1 MAKIRVMVAD
11 DHPAFREG
19 LCRCLGDEEDLEVV
33 GSSGDG
39 EEAVRMARELLPDVV
54 IIDVAMPKLDGI
66 EATRQIKAR
75 CPNTAMLI
83 ISAYSYQS
91 YLLASMRAGA
101 SGYLLKNAPINEL
114 VNAIRMV
121 YAGRAIFDFKTVGK
135 ILRRIADDGG
145 EERRGLEELRP
156 RELEVLK
163 QVARGISNREIA
175 SSLAISERTVQTHL
189 VNIFRKLGVG
199 SRTEAVLHA
208 LKEGWLTLDDLP

>member
-1 MAKIRVMVAD
+1 MTKIRIFVAD

-19 LCRCLGDEEDLEVV
+19 LCRCLSDEEDLEVV
-33 GSSGDG
+33 GSSEDG
-39 EEAVRMARELLPDVV
+39 EEAVRMAGELLPDVV
-54 IIDVAMPKLDGI
+54 IVDVAMPKLDGI

-75 CPNTAMLI
+75 CPNAAVLI
-83 ISAYSYQS
+83 ISAYNYQS

-101 SGYLLKNAPINEL
+101 SGYLLKSAPISEL
-114 VNAIRMV
+114 VNTIRMV
-121 YAGRAIFDFKTVGK
+121 HSGSAVFDFKAVGK
-135 ILRRIADDGG
+135 ILRRIADDGN
-145 EERRGLEELRP
+145 EESGGLEELQP

-175 SSLAISERTVQTHL
+175 SSLGISERTVQSHL
-189 VNIFRKLGVG
+189 VNIFKKLGVG